1 MQVRHSHPLPQQTT
15 CEGYVDT
22 KKRTQDRSDRTT
34 AERCRPGIQTRS
46 VLPNPYPMPG
56 TPYSMDFLGPQQ
68 PQPPLPAA
76 GVEQVIANWL
86 NELNAVARH
95 HENEPIGRH
104 VIEKSSPWPGYQL
117 LLISYPP
124 PGGLGLTWNNTVTV
138 LDTLLLK
145 MRADGYQQRRG
156 EIVNTATGLI
166 EGSVHFF
173 PQPYWGGRNNEVNN
187 ETLRLDAIRNP
198 YTLPNPELTIDF
210 ENQGHSLPSSDVN
223 ECITL
228 FRRKVIQYVKEHG
241 EGSLPL
247 RLEQDWKGVRFG
259 LFRVTTDRHIT
270 LNDTLD
276 VLTVFNF
283 YMEKNGVRAR
293 EGNILMQGQS
303 QLKLV
308 AVALLQPSGIK
319 VSNAPGVTQS

>member
-1 MQVRHSHPLPQQTT
+1 
-15 CEGYVDT
+15 
-22 KKRTQDRSDRTT
+22 
-34 AERCRPGIQTRS
+34 
-46 VLPNPYPMPG
+46 
-56 TPYSMDFLGPQQ
+56 MDFLELQQ
-68 PQPPLPAA
+68 PPPPLSAA
-76 GVEQVIANWL
+76 GVEKVIAHWRD
-86 NELNAVARH
+86 EFIAVVRH

-104 VIEKSSPWPGYQL
+104 VIEKSSLWPGYQL

-124 PGGLGLTWNNTVTV
+124 PGEDGLTWNNTVIV

-145 MRADGYQQRRG
+145 MRVDGYQQRRG
-156 EIVNTATGLI
+156 EIVNTATGRI

-187 ETLRLDAIRNP
+187 ETLQLDTTRNLYP
-198 YTLPNPELTIDF
+198 LPNPELTIEF
-210 ENQGHSLPSSDVN
+210 ESPGQSLPSNDVT

-228 FRRKVIQYVKEHG
+228 FRWKVIQYAKQHG
-241 EGSLPL
+241 EGPLPL
-247 RLEQDWKGVRFG
+247 RLEQSWKGVRLG

-283 YMEKNGVRAR
+283 SMEKDGVRAR
-293 EGNILMQGQS
+293 QGNILMQGQP

-308 AVALLQPSGIK
+308 AVALLQPSSIRMSS
-319 VSNAPGVTQS
+319 VPGVTQSELII

>member
-1 MQVRHSHPLPQQTT
+1 MQVRHSDPLPQPTT

-22 KKRTQDRSDRTT
+22 KKRTQDRSDLTA

-46 VLPNPYPMPG
+46 LLPNPFPMPG

-68 PQPPLPAA
+68 PPSPLPAA
-76 GVEQVIANWL
+76 GVERVIANWR

-124 PGGLGLTWNNTVTV
+124 PGGHGLTWSNTVTV
-138 LDTLLLK
+138 LDTLSLK
-145 MRADGYQQRRG
+145 MRVDGYQQRRG

-173 PQPYWGGRNNEVNN
+173 PQPYLGGRNNE
-187 ETLRLDAIRNP
+187 TLQLDAIRDP
-198 YTLPNPELTIDF
+198 YPLPNPELTIDF
-210 ENQGHSLPSSDVN
+210 ENPGQSLPRSDVT

-228 FRRKVIQYVKEHG
+228 FRRKVTQYVKEHG
-241 EGSLPL
+241 EGPLPL

-259 LFRVTTDRHIT
+259 LFRVTTDHYIG

-276 VLTVFNF
+276 VLAVFTL

-293 EGNILMQGQS
+293 QGNILMQGQS

-308 AVALLQPSGIK
+308 AVALLQPSSIK
-319 VSNAPGVTQS
+319 TSNAFGITQS